1 VSARHLAIYTG
12 SFDPPTHGHLDV
24 LARARTLFD
33 EIVVGVGRNP
43 DKVELFTPEERVG
56 LLAPLVRQLVATDP
70 SGAACSVDRYSGLTV
85 DFARSRGAVAII
97 RGIRNVTDLAAECQ
111 FAITNRQVA
120 GIETVFVVTGE
131 SHAFLSSSLI
141 RQIAGFGGSLDALS
155 RFVPPNVAEAM
166 RVKMEDPRASAGEAC
181 AGVAGGLRVQGGSA
195 SRQALPRVM
204 RRHRAVVTTKP
215 RSSAACRWWR
225 RMCSRTSRMPGMVSG
240 WCWSATK

>member
-1 VSARHLAIYTG
+1 VARHLAIYTG
-12 SFDPPTHGHLDV
+12 SFDPITYGHLDV
-24 LARARTLFD
+24 LGRSRRLFD
-33 EIVVGVGRNP
+33 EVILAIGRNP
-43 DKVELFTPEERVG
+43 SKSPLFPIEER
-56 LLAPLVRQLVATDP
+56 LRLARELVADLVRRAPDFAPVRVEA
-70 SGAACSVDRYSGLTV
+70 YSGLTV

-166 RVKMEDPRASAGEAC
+166 RVKMEDPRHPLARLARES
-181 AGVAGGLRVQGGSA
+181 
-195 SRQALPRVM
+195 QAD
-204 RRHRAVVTTKP
+204 
-215 RSSAACRWWR
+215 
-225 RMCSRTSRMPGMVSG
+225 
-240 WCWSATK
+240 

>member
-1 VSARHLAIYTG
+1 MALIHSAPVAARHLAIYTG

-24 LARARTLFD
+24 LSRARKLFD

-43 DKVELFTPEERVG
+43 DKVELFTAEERVS
-56 LLAPLVRQLVATDP
+56 LLTPLVQQLAASDP
-70 SGAACSVDRYSGLTV
+70 GAAACSVARYSGLTV

-97 RGIRNVTDLAAECQ
+97 RGIRNVTDLASECQ

-166 RVKMEDPRASAGEAC
+166 RVKMEDPRHPLARLAREAQSDSP
-181 AGVAGGLRVQGGSA
+181 A
-195 SRQALPRVM
+195 
-204 RRHRAVVTTKP
+204 H
-215 RSSAACRWWR
+215 RSSA
-225 RMCSRTSRMPGMVSG
+225 G
-240 WCWSATK
+240 